1 MRTHLLQNELKTLF
15 QEQAENGSQII
26 YTTHSPWIEQNKE
39 LRETLDQSKKQIET
53 IKKYL
58 TDSKA
63 NIASLKRLRDKLLA
77 HTDKKQLSGNIW
89 QDAGITIQNYR
100 GLISAAHEIICICK
114 LILDEPTPLLGM
126 GIETDIDYLVY
137 LLSKAND
144 TLYDEKVF

>member
-1 MRTHLLQNELKTLF
+1 MFDDDKKSISLF
-15 QEQAENGSQII
+15 KIPG
-26 YTTHSPWIEQNKE
+26 WIEQNKE

-63 NIASLKRLRDKLLA
+63 SIDSLKMLRDKLLA

-126 GIETDIDYLVY
+126 GIETDVDYIVY

-144 TLYDEKVF
+144 TLYDKKVF